1 MIGSSYFTHAGTV
14 LQLALRCCCPASVKS
29 ACQRTLNGHPALPA
43 CTHALPDGSLFS
55 VLPDLSHN
63 KITNHGVRL
72 LAKLLGARSVIMT
85 LNLADNQIH
94 ADGGKY
100 LGRALQRNESLLD
113 LNLRLNRLD
122 DEVRTH
128 YPGRCHGRFVFLPLA
143 KAVVVPCKG
152 RRVFRW
158 QRHCGRVVFSAWVI
172 ALCSNGDMVAYSQ

>member
-1 MIGSSYFTHAGTV
+1 MC
-14 LQLALRCCCPASVKS
+14 CCCPAPRRISKS
-29 ACQRTLNGHPALPA
+29 ALLEWPSSPFCPHTPLTRPLVFA
-43 CTHALPDGSLFS
+43 
-55 VLPDLSHN
+55 VLTDLSHN

-128 YPGRCHGRFVFLPLA
+128 HTGRCDADVAFLPSA
-143 KAVVVPCKG
+143 KAVVVPCQG
-152 RRVFRW
+152 RCFL
-158 QRHCGRVVFSAWVI
+158 CG
-172 ALCSNGDMVAYSQ
+172 